1 LRYPVSCY
9 INMNTT
15 DVPVFENL
23 GFDSERYI
31 ELQKNEILERLTR
44 VNNGKL
50 YLEIGGKLLEDPH
63 ASRVLPGFYLDTK
76 IKILQRLETP
86 FDIVYCLI
94 YGDILKNRQLNNQKE
109 GYIESAINTIKKL
122 QDIFGVKPYI
132 VINNIQDEN
141 NPLLLEAKQKLESI
155 SDHVYLRYHIEGY
168 PNDTQRILSND
179 GYGKDEEIP
188 VQNKLVIVTGAAS
201 NSGKMSTC
209 FGMIYFDHLRG
220 LNSGYAK
227 YETFPVW
234 NLPLEHP
241 INLAYEA
248 ATADIGDKNIIDE
261 YHQNEYNEV
270 SVNYNRDIDA
280 FVILKKL
287 ASDLLP
293 PDNMLN
299 NYKSPTDMGMNHVK
313 EAITND
319 EIICVA
325 SLNEIQR
332 REAWYQEVID
342 NGFGEDS
349 WVTACQEL
357 EKKALEYIQ
366 SKGYNP
372 TLHL

>member
-1 LRYPVSCY
+1 
-9 INMNTT
+9 MNTT

-31 ELQKNEILERLTR
+31 ELQKNEILERLGK
-44 VNNGKL
+44 VKNGKL
-50 YLEIGGKLLEDPH
+50 YVEIGGKLLEDPH

-76 IKILQRLETP
+76 IKILQKLETP

-94 YGDILKNRQLNNQKE
+94 YGDILKNRQLNNQRE
-109 GYIESAINTIKKL
+109 EYIDTAINTIKKL

-132 VINNIQDEN
+132 VINNIQEEN
-141 NPLLLEAKQKLESI
+141 NPLFVEAKKKLESI
-155 SDHVYLRYHIEGY
+155 SDHVYLRYHIDGY

-261 YHQNEYNEV
+261 YHRKEYNEV

-287 ASDLLP
+287 ALDLLP

-299 NYKSPTDMGMNHVK
+299 NYKSPTDMGINHVK
-313 EAITND
+313 ESITND
-319 EIICVA
+319 EIVCVA

-332 REAWYQEVID
+332 RESWYQEVID
-342 NGFGEDS
+342 NGYGEDS

-357 EKKALEYIQ
+357 EKKALAYIKA
-366 SKGYNP
+366 KGYNP